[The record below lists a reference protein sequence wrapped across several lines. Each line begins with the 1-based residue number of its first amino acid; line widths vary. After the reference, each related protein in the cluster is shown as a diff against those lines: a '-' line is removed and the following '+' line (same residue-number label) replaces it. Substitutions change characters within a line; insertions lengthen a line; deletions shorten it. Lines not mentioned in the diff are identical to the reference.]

1 MAIEV
6 GLLKVE
12 GTEGCE
18 ATPIILSIL
27 SILPLISDI
36 ISLIMSSMLFP
47 VLTSSSPVVTC
58 TNPGVVGDVIVYY
71 PVYSCLL
78 GTCDSYVE
86 SITMYNDHKSRRSK
100 E

>member
-47 VLTSSSPVVTC
+47 VLASSSPVLVTC
-58 TNPGVVGDVIVYY
+58 TNPDVVGDVIVLY
-71 PVYSCLL
+71 CLFV
-78 GTCDSYVE
+78 SSWNV
-86 SITMYNDHKSRRSK
+86 
-100 E
+100 